1 MSCED
6 DGLLRTPEV
15 KLLIIE
21 TDDLFRKH
29 IAERLRLEGY
39 KVSEACEEAEAMK
52 VFQRKDLDVVL
63 LGLKGFRNKG
73 LALLKT
79 IRELRP
85 ASEVILMI
93 PPEDFPLSIEG
104 MKLGAFDD
112 LLMPFG
118 LETLLERIAAAC
130 QKRRNRGAA
139 GNSGADEPAAGLSA
153 STPGGPPGED
163 HDLQHVA
170 KRAGGTFRSEEK
182 N

>member
-1 MSCED
+1 MF
-6 DGLLRTPEV
+6 RIPEG

-29 IAERLRLEGY
+29 IAERLRLESY
-39 KVSEACEEAEAMK
+39 KVFEACEEAEAMK

-63 LGLKGFRNKG
+63 LGLKGFRKKG
-73 LALLKT
+73 LTLLKT

-85 ASEVILMI
+85 TTEVILMI
-93 PPEDFPLSIEG
+93 PPEDFTLSIEG

-118 LETLLERIAAAC
+118 LETLLERIGAAC
-130 QKRRNRGAA
+130 QKRRDPKPVKNSAA
-139 GNSGADEPAAGLSA
+139 HKPADEHSAA
-153 STPGGPPGED
+153 TPGGTPGED
-163 HDLQHVA
+163 PKQHSPSPSEA
-170 KRAGGTFRSEEK
+170 K

>member
-1 MSCED
+1 MSCEG
-6 DGLLRTPEV
+6 DGLFRIPEG

-29 IAERLRLEGY
+29 IAERLRLESY
-39 KVSEACEEAEAMK
+39 RVFEACEEAEAMK

-63 LGLKGFRNKG
+63 LGLKGFRKKG
-73 LALLKT
+73 LTLLKT

-85 ASEVILMI
+85 TTEVILMI
-93 PPEDFPLSIEG
+93 PPEDFTLSLEG

-118 LETLLERIAAAC
+118 LETLLERIGAAC
-130 QKRRNRGAA
+130 QKRRDRGPDASAA
-139 GNSGADEPAAGLSA
+139 SRKPIDEPSPPTAA
-153 STPGGPPGED
+153 GPPGHD
-163 HDLQHVA
+163 HSPPDLS
-170 KRAGGTFRSEEK
+170 RLGRGPSPGEER

>member
-1 MSCED
+1 MFPI
-6 DGLLRTPEV
+6 PEV

-29 IAERLRLEGY
+29 IAERLRLESY
-39 KVSEACEEAEAMK
+39 KVFEACEEAEAMK

-63 LGLKGFRNKG
+63 LGLKGFKKKG
-73 LALLKT
+73 MTLLKT

-85 ASEVILMI
+85 TTEVILMI
-93 PPEDFPLSIEG
+93 PPEDFTLSLEG

-118 LETLLERIAAAC
+118 LETLLERIGAAC
-130 QKRRNRGAA
+130 QKRRDPKPVQNSAA
-139 GNSGADEPAAGLSA
+139 HNPADEHSAAV
-153 STPGGPPGED
+153 PGGRPETDPKRHGPSRNE
-163 HDLQHVA
+163 A
-170 KRAGGTFRSEEK
+170 K

>member
-1 MSCED
+1 
-6 DGLLRTPEV
+6 LFRIPEV

-29 IAERLRLEGY
+29 IAERLRLESCR
-39 KVSEACEEAEAMK
+39 VFEACEEAEAMK

-63 LGLKGFRNKG
+63 LGLKGFKKKG

-85 ASEVILMI
+85 TTEVILMI
-93 PPEDFPLSIEG
+93 PPEDFTLSLEG

-112 LLMPFG
+112 LLIPFD
-118 LETLLERIAAAC
+118 LETLLKRIAAAC
-130 QKRRNRGAA
+130 QKRREPKPVKNSAA
-139 GNSGADEPAAGLSA
+139 HKPADEH
-153 STPGGPPGED
+153 STATSGGTPGED
-163 HDLQHVA
+163 PKRRGPSRNAA
-170 KRAGGTFRSEEK
+170 K